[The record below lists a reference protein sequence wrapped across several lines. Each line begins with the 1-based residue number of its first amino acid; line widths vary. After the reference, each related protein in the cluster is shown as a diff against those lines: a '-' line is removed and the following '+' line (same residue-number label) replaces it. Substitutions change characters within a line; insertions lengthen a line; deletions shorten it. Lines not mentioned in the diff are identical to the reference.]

1 MNYQDNQIW
10 SWNAKHVDQQA
21 ETLKYFY
28 LLFSPSDLLP
38 LDKVVINTE
47 GHPLPRFDM
56 GQLFTTGWQRQPRD
70 TSGKIVAKIVKING
84 DEKEAVMQDTKKV
97 A

>member
-1 MNYQDNQIW
+1 MTT
-10 SWNAKHVDQQA
+10 QA

-28 LLFSPSDLLP
+28 LLFSPPDLLP

-56 GQLFTTGWQRQPRD
+56 GKLFSTGWKRKPRD
-70 TSGKIVAKIVKING
+70 ANGKIIATVVNAESQ
-84 DEKEAVMQDTKKV
+84 EKEAVMQDAKKV
-97 A
+97 N